1 MIKRIFKLMK
11 YFNVRLLYTFCF
23 KFSRQKKKKKKKN
36 KKKKKKKKKK
46 VICETRTPHLLNST
60 VKVINH

>member
-1 MIKRIFKLMK
+1 M
-11 YFNVRLLYTFCF
+11 YVFCILF
-23 KFSRQKKKKKKKN
+23 VLSSQDKKKKKKQKT
-36 KKKKKKKKKK
+36 KKQKKKKKKK